1 MTGPRTDKVRAI
13 AIWKPTKG
21 EFTAEQVKENAPK
34 VVEHVRAMPIMQQN
48 ITKYEVV
55 RGIPL
60 PTVNLIY

>member
-13 AIWKPTKG
+13 AVWKSKG
-21 EFTAEQVKENAPK
+21 EFTSDQIKENAPK
-34 VVEHVRAMPIMQQN
+34 VIEHVRAMPIMQQN

-60 PTVNLIY
+60 PTVNFIY